1 MKSPIRVGYFLFF
14 AGLCLGL
21 FGCIEVHFAA
31 TGVHSPPSGALGYI
45 LLAVGTGFFL
55 GGMWM
60 LAQPGSAAEDYGNS
74 GLALAPGPTLITA
87 GIGRLGAHLR
97 NSAALWTRLA
107 LIGAGT
113 FLNALWISW
122 LFDGLHRLPAKEN
135 PRAFLWGACM
145 QLGITCFMWVAIKPT
160 PRAVENVPPKRETQ
174 QEHHSWETSA

>member
-45 LLAVGTGFFL
+45 VLAVGTGFFL

-74 GLALAPGPTLITA
+74 GLVLAPGPTLITA

-97 NSAALWTRLA
+97 NS
-107 LIGAGT
+107 
-113 FLNALWISW
+113 
-122 LFDGLHRLPAKEN
+122 
-135 PRAFLWGACM
+135 
-145 QLGITCFMWVAIKPT
+145 
-160 PRAVENVPPKRETQ
+160 
-174 QEHHSWETSA
+174 